1 MAEQKAFKV
10 WGRHEMASKLILFC
24 VPLALGM
31 FGFHLAGNLRT
42 ADALYACVCMYILGY
57 QTTPPNIWVEQD

>member
-42 ADALYACVCMYILGY
+42 ADAPYACVCMYR
-57 QTTPPNIWVEQD
+57 

>member
-42 ADALYACVCMYILGY
+42 ADALIICCAFFFLGIS
-57 QTTPPNIWVEQD
+57 TM

>member
-31 FGFHLAGNLRT
+31 FG
-42 ADALYACVCMYILGY
+42 
-57 QTTPPNIWVEQD
+57 